1 MRRAR
6 SLVVGPA
13 PYVYRRQT
21 TASLMW
27 GTVAALSPAVAWGL
41 YSFGARA
48 AVPLLA
54 AIGAALAGEAA
65 IAALSKRF
73 TLLDG
78 SAFLTGLLIG
88 MAMPPNIS
96 PIVPA
101 ASALFAVIA
110 IKGAF
115 GGLGSNWMNP
125 ALGGIAFALLNW
137 PRSMNAWMVP
147 RQVADAVSAA
157 TPLGILRDRLASAP
171 AGSNTL
177 DLLVAGGMR
186 FTDFDRGVTEA
197 LNGGFFSR
205 LGADLPAGY
214 VDLLVG
220 NRPGAIGEI
229 SGFLIL
235 AASIILISRRMLRW
249 EIPATIVAS
258 FSILVWIFG
267 GIPFG
272 KGFFAGDVLFSLL
285 TGSFLL
291 VAFFMA
297 SDPVTSPSTKGGMI
311 LYGTGIGF
319 LAFILRQFGSG
330 HEGSAFAVLMMN
342 CLVPILDRADKAPR
356 VSVVQP
362 DASEEE

>member
-177 DLLVAGGMR
+177 DILVAGGMR
-186 FTDFDRGVTEA
+186 FTDFDRG
-197 LNGGFFSR
+197 SR
-205 LGADLPAGY
+205 
-214 VDLLVG
+214 
-220 NRPGAIGEI
+220 RR
-229 SGFLIL
+229 SM
-235 AASIILISRRMLRW
+235 AASSRDLGRTYRPDMLIFSSATG
-249 EIPATIVAS
+249 PAPSARYRGSS
-258 FSILVWIFG
+258 FSLHRSSSSHAACFVGRFPRLSWL
-267 GIPFG
+267 PFRSSSG
-272 KGFFAGDVLFSLL
+272 SSAAFHSARDSSRETYSSL
-285 TGSFLL
+285 S
-291 VAFFMA
+291 
-297 SDPVTSPSTKGGMI
+297 
-311 LYGTGIGF
+311 
-319 LAFILRQFGSG
+319 
-330 HEGSAFAVLMMN
+330 
-342 CLVPILDRADKAPR
+342 
-356 VSVVQP
+356 
-362 DASEEE
+362 